1 MQGFRCMNSRC
12 GMESPLR
19 SIEWFDDQ
27 HVVECMHCRQ
37 FHALR
42 QIETDEG
49 EPIQFEVVGLVNV

>member
-12 GMESPLR
+12 GLESPLR

-27 HVVECMHCRQ
+27 HVVECVHCRQ

-42 QIETDEG
+42 QINTEED